1 ALRAAPGLRAA
12 RARGGPGDRAVGGAP
27 APADV
32 AAALDVGAGVAADL
46 VGGGARALVTGDMG
60 IGNTTPS
67 AAVIAALTG
76 RPAADVTGRGTGI
89 DDATL
94 ARKVAA
100 GESGLRRLPDG
111 GGALGVLAEV
121 GGVEIA
127 PLARVGVGGA
137 GARVAVVVDGVI
149 ALAGTMAA
157 AVLAPD
163 ALGYCVAGHR
173 STEPGAAVALDH
185 LGLEPVLDLGLRLG
199 EGTGACLALPVLEVA

>member
-76 RPAADVTGRGTGI
+76 RPAVDVTGRGTGLA
-89 DDATL
+89 DAT
-94 ARKVAA
+94 
-100 GESGLRRLPDG
+100 P
-111 GGALGVLAEV
+111 
-121 GGVEIA
+121 A
-127 PLARVGVGGA
+127 PQGGA
-137 GARVAVVVDGVI
+137 GGSGPRPPPRR
-149 ALAGTMAA
+149 AA
-157 AVLAPD
+157 PPRPPRR
-163 ALGYCVAGHR
+163 GG
-173 STEPGAAVALDH
+173 
-185 LGLEPVLDLGLRLG
+185 
-199 EGTGACLALPVLEVA
+199 